1 VCQHNYL
8 APSHSHKI
16 PKCTCEDLKHAPW
29 ILTRCSLKLVVL
41 VAAPVLEEVAA
52 EGLGLETVKAL
63 QQAVLDPGFG
73 WLVAWDPRQAA
84 VVLWGLQH
92 PQGHVDPDCLTP
104 SCVHRL
110 MSGETLPLVFWCA
123 TA

>member
-1 VCQHNYL
+1 M
-8 APSHSHKI
+8 
-16 PKCTCEDLKHAPW
+16 
-29 ILTRCSLKLVVL
+29 
-41 VAAPVLEEVAA
+41 LEEVAA
-52 EGLGLETVKAL
+52 EGLGLETVQAARVGGL

-73 WLVAWDPRQAA
+73 WLVAWDPKQAA

-104 SCVHRL
+104 SCFQRL
-110 MSGETLPLVFWCA
+110 MSGGTFPLVFRCA